1 MRIDATFRDLVFAL
15 RTFARA
21 PLAAATI
28 VVTVAIGLGV
38 VAILFTILNPFIFR
52 VDIVPDVTEN

>member
-38 VAILFTILNPFIFR
+38 VAILFTILN
-52 VDIVPDVTEN
+52 T